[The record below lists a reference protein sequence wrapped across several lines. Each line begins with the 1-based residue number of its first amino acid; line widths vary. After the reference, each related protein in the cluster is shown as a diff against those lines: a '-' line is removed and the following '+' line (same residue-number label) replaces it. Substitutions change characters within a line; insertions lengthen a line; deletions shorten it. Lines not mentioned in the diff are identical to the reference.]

1 VLVAT
6 LFVAAA
12 MSFWILGAKRAP
24 IGGAEVSPPSEAA
37 NVPEAQ
43 PTYSADYVRSAH
55 MAPTATED
63 GVLKLLILGDEQAMA
78 WAPFAVAHLQRRLSQ
93 TDGPWAGV
101 TVELALR
108 AEPGWTAADAWNFME
123 LGGWDAE
130 QPELV
135 LVALGWHDGARPRG
149 KEVPASDAASQRLD
163 VLAQQAVFDDRGQ
176 GEHHFYLRRGLEGL
190 EGEHLSPHHHLGLLD
205 ALGLRAAERGATLLY
220 VEQPARH
227 VRKQRNFFP
236 TTASR
241 PRPWLATVFPLEG
254 QGEPDSLFVAD
265 SVFELS
271 PVGAE
276 QVGRYVGLGVA
287 PAVLGVQSDGGSE
300 SD

>member
-1 VLVAT
+1 VLVAIF
-6 LFVAAA
+6 FVAAA
-12 MSFWILGAKRAP
+12 MSFWILGSKRGP
-24 IGGAEVSPPSEAA
+24 VGGGEVSLPSEST
-37 NVPEAQ
+37 NTLDAQ
-43 PTYSADYVRSAH
+43 PTYPADYVRSAH
-55 MAPTATED
+55 VASDASAD

-78 WAPFAVAHLQRRLSQ
+78 WAPSAVAHLQSRLSQ

-123 LGGWDAE
+123 LGGWDTE

-149 KEVPASDAASQRLD
+149 KEVPASDPASQRLD
-163 VLAQQAVFDDRGQ
+163 ALAQQAVFDDRGER
-176 GEHHFYLRRGLEGL
+176 EHHFYLRRGLEGL

-205 ALGLRAAERGATLLY
+205 ALGLRAAERGAALLY

-236 TTASR
+236 TTAAR
-241 PRPWLATVFPLEG
+241 PRPWLATVFSLEG
-254 QGEPDSLFVAD
+254 QGEPEALFVAD

-271 PVGAE
+271 SVGAE
-276 QVGRYVGLGVA
+276 QVGRYVGLGAA
-287 PAVLGVQSDGGSE
+287 PAVLGRLPD
-300 SD
+300 